1 LVKIFE
7 FLVPISNHKKLNQM
21 YFPKNL
27 HYVRF
32 TAKKA
37 QNMREFE
44 LACQNADKIYLNKHK
59 SWPGDKVRR
68 LKNG

>member
-1 LVKIFE
+1 
-7 FLVPISNHKKLNQM
+7 M
-21 YFPKNL
+21 YFPQNL

-37 QNMREFE
+37 QNMKEFE
-44 LACQNADKIYLNKHK
+44 LACKNADKIYLNKHK